1 MICSEEYFIGV
12 LKSKL
17 AKIKI
22 GDLKRNRQPRFMN
35 FDFVGQRKKKHTKRR
50 NAWKNIEKPDWF
62 KFCERCDETPVDR
75 QKSMF
80 VYLWQM
86 FCVIHFNI
94 FEWNTSKW
102 LNCQFSSV
110 SFTMQFASL
119 WNISYWIIR
128 LMNVCSDFTA
138 FYCERI
144 TAAAIDRWYVK
155 KSSLSRSA
163 EKCVAMPIQIVRM
176 LASGRQKLRFVT
188 FCWEPVW
195 AHDNF
200 NSSPLF
206 AQIQMHALSAFIPKS
221 KWRSESILSLC
232 CE

>member
-1 MICSEEYFIGV
+1 MKDATKHRLIGKKVCLCICGKCSVWFISIFSNEI
-12 LKSKL
+12 L
-17 AKIKI
+17 
-22 GDLKRNRQPRFMN
+22 RNGWIAGF
-35 FDFVGQRKKKHTKRR
+35 F
-50 NAWKNIEKPDWF
+50 
-62 KFCERCDETPVDR
+62 
-75 QKSMF
+75 
-80 VYLWQM
+80 
-86 FCVIHFNI
+86 
-94 FEWNTSKW
+94 
-102 LNCQFSSV
+102 SV

-163 EKCVAMPIQIVRM
+163 EKRVAMPIQIVRM

-206 AQIQMHALSAFIPKS
+206 AQIQMHMVHALSAFIPKS